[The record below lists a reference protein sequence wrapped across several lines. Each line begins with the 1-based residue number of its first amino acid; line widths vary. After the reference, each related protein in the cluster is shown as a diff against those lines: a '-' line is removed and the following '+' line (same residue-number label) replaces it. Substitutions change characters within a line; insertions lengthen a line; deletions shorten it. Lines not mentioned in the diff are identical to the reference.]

1 MRCINT
7 VSRCGAIYRADR
19 LKGTDLGDTHHSYI
33 LTLCRCPGISQD
45 SLARKLFINKS
56 NVTRTLAYL
65 ESHGYVRRE
74 QSPND
79 RRVLL
84 VYPTEKAQAALPGIR
99 SMLRD
104 WNAYMAEALT
114 EEEAAQLTAIMPKL
128 AKRAAA
134 YAGVSD
140 EVFGDG
146 NDAKATPSGPP
157 FGPPSG
163 RREDGGDGEVRTE
176 AEEKED
182 APENA

>member
-1 MRCINT
+1 
-7 VSRCGAIYRADR
+7 
-19 LKGTDLGDTHHSYI
+19 
-33 LTLCRCPGISQD
+33 
-45 SLARKLFINKS
+45 
-56 NVTRTLAYL
+56 
-65 ESHGYVRRE
+65 
-74 QSPND
+74 
-79 RRVLL
+79 
-84 VYPTEKAQAALPGIR
+84 
-99 SMLRD
+99 MLRD

-157 FGPPSG
+157 SGPPSG
-163 RREDGGDGEVRTE
+163 QREDGGDGEVRTE

-182 APENA
+182 APENT